1 MLILGIVPVQRV
13 RPQGGRL
20 VPAGTWEDLTELR
33 NPHSHLEERIAQG
46 EEPPYVQFA
55 SLNEEDPEALADFVS
70 REGWLGT
77 DEIDAIAHEIRKMRA
92 VLQVVE
98 ALRTEPA
105 DAQQL
110 LEACRMLEAVWG
122 EKGHPVE
129 EDIESLQA
137 HARYLLSK
145 ALTRQLEHVQVEVA
159 IVDFGERLELALHID
174 DLLASMYLE
183 LARDIL
189 ETDDVPRKCQNRTC
203 RNWFLTHRSD
213 RRYCSPRCASADRM
227 RRWRNAHRNQE
238 GEGTS

>member
-1 MLILGIVPVQRV
+1 MVILGIVRVERV

-20 VPAGTWEDLTELR
+20 VPTGTWEDLTEIR
-33 NPHSHLEERIAQG
+33 NPHSRLQERLAQG

-110 LEACRMLEAVWG
+110 LEACRTLEEVWE
-122 EKGHPVE
+122 EKGRPVE

-159 IVDFGERLELALHID
+159 VLDFGERLELALHID

-203 RNWFLTHRSD
+203 RNWFVTHRSD
-213 RRYCSPRCASADRM
+213 KLYCSPRCASADRM
-227 RRWRNAHRNQE
+227 RRWRKSRSKKG
-238 GEGTS
+238 GEA